1 MSPPPSTRN
10 SVIDLLRAACVLYIV
25 GFWHLMTYTEAFPGY
40 HNGVTTRLTVAVLA
54 VFMFVSG
61 LCVAE
66 SFARSGP
73 DARGFY
79 RKRLLRVYPLFIL
92 ACLLFLALKLAN
104 GAALLRALLLI
115 SPLWGKQPMTLWF
128 IANLCLYYLLLP
140 LLARQGVGSR
150 RFWLMALGIEA
161 VLCVAPLLSGTDNRG
176 AIYFPAF
183 CLGICFAGKAAP
195 ALGHWAVAALAAL
208 GVSLL
213 AGGDPEQSLASI
225 GLAMGVPVL
234 VLFGTTRLLGHFSMP
249 RLVHALAY
257 AGFAAYLLHRVV
269 FKLLMARL
277 TPFAEET
284 RLLCLL
290 AVGVPLVFGLA
301 WGIQRGYDYL
311 LERRSR

>member
-1 MSPPPSTRN
+1 MSQLPSARN

-66 SFARSGP
+66 SFARSGQ

-79 RKRLLRVYPLFIL
+79 RKRLLRVYPLFVC
-92 ACLLFLALKLAN
+92 AGLLFLALKLAN

-140 LLARQGVGSR
+140 WLVRQGVGSR
-150 RFWLMALGIEA
+150 RFWLMALLIEA
-161 VLCVAPLLSGTDNRG
+161 VLCAAPLLSGTDNRG

-183 CLGICFAGKAAP
+183 CLGVCFAGKAAP
-195 ALGHWAVAALAAL
+195 ALGRWAGAALAAI

-225 GLAMGVPVL
+225 GLALGVPVL
-234 VLFGTTRLLGHFSMP
+234 VLFGSTRLLGHLTLP
-249 RLVHALAY
+249 RFIHALAY

-269 FKLLMARL
+269 FKLMMTGIASLSA
-277 TPFAEET
+277 ET

-290 AVGVPLVFGLA
+290 AVGVPLVFGLS
-301 WGIQRGYDYL
+301 WLVQRGYDYL

>member
-1 MSPPPSTRN
+1 MSQPPSARN
-10 SVIDLLRAACVLYIV
+10 SVIDLLRAASVLYIV

-66 SFARSGP
+66 SFVRGGQ

-79 RKRLLRVYPLFIL
+79 RKRLLRVYPLFVL
-92 ACLLFLALKLAN
+92 AALFFLALKLAN
-104 GAALLRALLLI
+104 GAALVRALLLI

-140 LLARQGVGSR
+140 LLVRQGVGSR
-150 RFWLMALGIEA
+150 RFWLMALLIET

-183 CLGICFAGKAAP
+183 CLGVCFAGKAAP
-195 ALGHWAVAALAAL
+195 ALGRWAIAALAAI

-225 GLAMGVPVL
+225 GLALGVPVL
-234 VLFGTTRLLGHFSMP
+234 VLFGATHLLGQLTLP
-249 RLVHALAY
+249 RFVHALAY
-257 AGFAAYLLHRVV
+257 AGFTAYLLHRVV
-269 FKLLMARL
+269 FKLLITGI
-277 TPFAEET
+277 TPLAEET

-290 AVGVPLVFGLA
+290 AVGVPLVFALS
-301 WGIQRGYDYL
+301 WLVQRGYDHL
-311 LERRSR
+311 LERRTR